1 MKAALFAVVLACLS
15 VLPRAVLAD
24 EAKVGW
30 SDPSCSYFIAQLGEE
45 FGIYNWRSGADLEE
59 GDVISGP
66 LTQEG
71 TLTLTNAT
79 KGGSN
84 TVILV
89 GISPRL
95 KSLINQSPVYCKK
108 RFKPS

>member
-1 MKAALFAVVLACLS
+1 MKAALLAVALACLL
-15 VLPRAVLAD
+15 VLSRTALAD
-24 EAKVGW
+24 EVKIIW

-45 FGIYNWRSGADLEE
+45 FGIYNWRSGPDPDE
-59 GDVISGP
+59 GDVMSGP
-66 LTQEG
+66 VTEEG

-108 RFKPS
+108 RYKSS

>member
-1 MKAALFAVVLACLS
+1 MKAALFAVALACLF
-15 VLPRAVLAD
+15 VLPRTALAD
-24 EAKVGW
+24 EAKVVW

-45 FGIYNWRSGADLEE
+45 FGIYNWRSGADPEE

-108 RFKPS
+108 RFKSS

>member
-1 MKAALFAVVLACLS
+1 MKAALFAVALACLL

-24 EAKVGW
+24 EAKVVW

-45 FGIYNWRSGADLEE
+45 FGIYNWRSGADPDE

-71 TLTLTNAT
+71 TFTLTNAT

>member
-1 MKAALFAVVLACLS
+1 MKAALLAVALACLL
-15 VLPRAVLAD
+15 VLSRTALAG
-24 EAKVGW
+24 EAKIVW

-45 FGIYNWRSGADLEE
+45 FGIYNWRSGPDPEE
-59 GDVISGP
+59 GDVMSGP
-66 LTQEG
+66 VTEEG
-71 TLTLTNAT
+71 TLTLTNST

-95 KSLINQSPVYCKK
+95 RSLINQSPVYCKK
-108 RFKPS
+108 RYKSS